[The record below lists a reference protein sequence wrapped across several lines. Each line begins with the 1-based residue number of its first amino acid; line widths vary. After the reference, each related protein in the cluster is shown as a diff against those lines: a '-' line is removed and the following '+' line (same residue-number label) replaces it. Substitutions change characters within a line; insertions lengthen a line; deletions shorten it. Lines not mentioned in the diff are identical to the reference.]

1 MGTLLRF
8 VWFYK
13 KLLFSNINEVFP
25 RVESEVRS
33 VTITKS
39 KCVAPLASR
48 NAPPYIKLF

>member
-13 KLLFSNINEVFP
+13 KLLFSNINEVFL

-33 VTITKS
+33 VTIT